1 MNPILIIGARERKYD
16 YYRQI
21 NELSKEN
28 NASWWNPLSLASD
41 KGCA

>member
-28 NASWWNPLSLASD
+28 NAPWWYPLPLA
-41 KGCA
+41 GN